1 MPKVLISD
9 KMSPLAARIL
19 RERGI
24 EVDERTDLTKEEL
37 ADAIGAYDGLI
48 VRSAT
53 RVTPKILE
61 RAERLKVIGRAG
73 IGVDNIDLKAAT
85 ARGIVVMNT
94 PFGNA
99 ITTAEHAI
107 ALMLS
112 LARQIPQAN
121 ASTHAGKWEKSR
133 FMGVEV
139 TGKTLGIIGCGNIG
153 SIVADRAIGLK
164 MKVLAYDPYLT
175 EDRARE
181 LGVSKVD
188 LDTLL
193 ARSDFVTLHT
203 PLTEQTRNIIDAAAL
218 AKMKEGAY
226 LINCAR
232 GGLVDEAALKEALDS
247 GRLAGAALDVFV
259 EEPAHAHP
267 LFGHP
272 RLIAT
277 PHLGASTREAQT
289 NVAIQIAEQVADF
302 LLLGGVT
309 NALNM
314 PSMTPEEAP
323 RLRPYMALA
332 RQLGHFMGQLV
343 RSGVREVRIE
353 YEGHVAE
360 LNTRP
365 LTAVVLEGLLKPVM
379 ESVNMVNAPVIA
391 RERDIAVSE
400 VIHERAGDYHT
411 LMRLVVRSENRTRSV
426 AGTLFSDQSPRIVQ
440 LDDVQLEAELLDDML
455 FVVNEDRPGFIGAL
469 GTLLGRHGVNIGT
482 FNLGRAAKGG
492 LAVALLGLDQPIA
505 PEVLEEVRALPYVRQ
520 AAPLS
525 FT

>member
-9 KMSPLAARIL
+9 RMSPLAARIL

-24 EVDERTDLTKEEL
+24 EVDERTGLSKEEL
-37 ADAIGAYDGLI
+37 ADVIGAYDGL
-48 VRSAT
+48 VLRSAT
-53 RVTPKILE
+53 KVTPKVLE

-73 IGVDNIDLKAAT
+73 IGVDNIDVAAAT

-133 FMGVEV
+133 FLGVEV
-139 TGKTLGIIGCGNIG
+139 TGKTLGVIGCGNIG

-181 LGVSKVD
+181 LGVTKVD

-193 ARSDFVTLHT
+193 ARADFVSLHT
-203 PLTEQTRNIIDAAAL
+203 PLTDQTRNIIDAEAI
-218 AKMKEGAY
+218 AKMKEGAF

-247 GRLAGAALDVFV
+247 GHLAGAALDVYA
-259 EEPAHAHP
+259 EEPARAHP

-323 RLRPYMALA
+323 KLRPYMVLA
-332 RQLGHFMGQLV
+332 RQLGGFMGQLV
-343 RSGVREVRIE
+343 RSGLREVRVE

-411 LMRLVVRSENRTRSV
+411 LMRLVVRTENRTRSV
-426 AGTLFSDQSPRIVQ
+426 AGTLFSDQSPRVVQ
-440 LDDVQLEAELLDDML
+440 LDDVTLEAELAPDML
-455 FVVNEDRPGFIGAL
+455 FVVNEDKPGFIGAL
-469 GTLLGRHGVNIGT
+469 GTLLGRHGVNIAT

-492 LAVALLGLDQPIA
+492 LAIALLGVDQSIA
-505 PEVLEEVRALPYVRQ
+505 GPVLEEVRALPYVQQ
-520 AAPLS
+520 AAPLR
-525 FT
+525 FA

>member
-24 EVDERTDLTKEEL
+24 EVDERTDLSKEEL
-37 ADAIGAYDGLI
+37 VDVIGAYDGLI

-53 RVTPKILE
+53 KVTPKVLA

-73 IGVDNIDLKAAT
+73 IGVDNIDVAEAT

-133 FMGVEV
+133 FLGVEV

-164 MKVLAYDPYLT
+164 MKVLAHDPYLT
-175 EDRARE
+175 DDRARE
-181 LGVSKVD
+181 LGVTKVD

-193 ARSDFVTLHT
+193 ARADFVSLHT
-203 PLTEQTRNIIDAAAL
+203 PLTDQTRNIINAEAI

-247 GRLAGAALDVFV
+247 GHLAGAALDVYA
-259 EEPAHAHP
+259 EEPARSHP

-323 RLRPYMALA
+323 KLRPYMALA
-332 RQLGHFMGQLV
+332 RQLGSFMGQLV
-343 RSGVREVRIE
+343 RSGVREVRVE

-391 RERDIAVSE
+391 RDRDIAVSE

-411 LMRLVVRSENRTRSV
+411 LMRLVVRTENRTRSV
-426 AGTLFSDQSPRIVQ
+426 AGTLFSDQSPRVVQ
-440 LDDVQLEAELLDDML
+440 LDDVTLEAELAPDML
-455 FVVNEDRPGFIGAL
+455 FVVNEDKPGFIGAL
-469 GTLLGRHGVNIGT
+469 GTLLGRHDVNIAT

-492 LAVALLGLDQPIA
+492 LAVALLGVDQPIA
-505 PEVLEEVRALPYVRQ
+505 APVLEEVRALPYVQQ
-520 AAPLS
+520 AAPLR
-525 FT
+525 FA

>member
-9 KMSPLAARIL
+9 RMSPLAAQIL

-37 ADAIGAYDGLI
+37 ADVIGAYDGLI

-53 RVTPKILE
+53 KVTPKVLA

-73 IGVDNIDLKAAT
+73 IGVDNIDVAEAT

-133 FMGVEV
+133 FLGVEV

-153 SIVADRAIGLK
+153 SI
-164 MKVLAYDPYLT
+164 
-175 EDRARE
+175 
-181 LGVSKVD
+181 GVTKVD

-193 ARSDFVTLHT
+193 ARADFVSLHT
-203 PLTEQTRNIIDAAAL
+203 PLTDQTRNIIDAEAI
-218 AKMKEGAY
+218 AKMKEGAF

-247 GRLAGAALDVFV
+247 GHLAGAALDVYV
-259 EEPAHAHP
+259 EEPARAHP

-272 RLIAT
+272 RLVAT

-323 RLRPYMALA
+323 KLRPYMALA
-332 RQLGHFMGQLV
+332 RQLGSFMGQLV
-343 RSGVREVRIE
+343 RSGLREVRVE

-411 LMRLVVRSENRTRSV
+411 LMRLVVRTENRTRSV
-426 AGTLFSDQSPRIVQ
+426 AGTLFSDQSPRVVQ
-440 LDDVQLEAELLDDML
+440 LDDVTLEAELAPDML
-455 FVVNEDRPGFIGAL
+455 FVVNEDKPGFIGAL
-469 GTLLGRHGVNIGT
+469 GTLLGGHGVNIAT

-492 LAVALLGLDQPIA
+492 LAVALLGVDQPIA
-505 PEVLEEVRALPYVRQ
+505 GAVLEEVRALPYVRQ
-520 AAPLS
+520 AAPLRFS
-525 FT
+525 